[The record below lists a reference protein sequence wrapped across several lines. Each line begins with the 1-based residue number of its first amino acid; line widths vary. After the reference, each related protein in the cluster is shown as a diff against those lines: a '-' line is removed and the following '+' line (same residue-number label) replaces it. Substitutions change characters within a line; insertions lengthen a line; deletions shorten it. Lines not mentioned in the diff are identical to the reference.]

1 VTQTHLR
8 APGRWCTLT
17 RLFFFCLGA
26 SAAAVATASVT
37 ISGSPPSTATVGSAY
52 TFTPTAADSA
62 GRKVSFAITG
72 KPSWATFSTTT
83 GKLSGTPSSGNVG
96 KYSNI
101 GIEAYDGISY
111 AMKWFSITV
120 QSSGST
126 SSTVKISGT
135 PAANATAGSAYKFQP
150 TATDSAGR
158 AVSFSVSNKP
168 SWATF
173 SIATGLL
180 SGTPT
185 SSQVGTYANI
195 TISASDGASSSSL
208 PAFSIK
214 VTAQTTTA
222 PTLAGRYPGDI
233 GIGSDPAVVLYE
245 NFEEGSVATVVSRYD
260 SHTNSPGMA
269 LVTDHPANGP
279 GSHAM
284 QLTSGG
290 ANSATDLYKSFGPGY
305 EELYFR
311 YYVKYPTSGPYH
323 HSGLW
328 IGGYNPPLPYPDPK
342 AGTKPAGNDRYSIGL
357 EPDSEFPNSPM
368 DFYAYWRGMH
378 SWKSSP
384 TGAVG
389 DYYGNTL
396 LHDAEFRPD
405 TGIWQCFEVH
415 LKLNP
420 DPTTAAGAVL
430 EVWHNDTL
438 IRRFDDTGPSG
449 YWVRDKFCP
458 NDADGGECTA
468 YRPANPTLVPL
479 DQQWRTTS
487 ALKINY
493 FWPQNYN
500 DASTNSS
507 MLLDDMVVAKQRIGC
522 TVKP

>member
-8 APGRWCTLT
+8 APERARTLT
-17 RLFFFCLGA
+17 RIFFFGL
-26 SAAAVATASVT
+26 AACAATVATASVT
-37 ISGSPPSTATVGSAY
+37 ISGSPPNTVTVGSAY
-52 TFTPTAADSA
+52 SFTPTATDSA
-62 GRKVSFAITG
+62 GRKVTFSIVG
-72 KPSWATFSTTT
+72 KPSWATFSGTT
-83 GKLSGTPSSGNVG
+83 GKLSGTPSAANVG
-96 KYSNI
+96 TYGGI
-101 GIEAYDGISY
+101 GIEAYDGVNG
-111 AMKWFSITV
+111 AMKWFGITV
-120 QSSGST
+120 KAASGT
-126 SSTVKISGT
+126 PVVKISGT
-135 PAANATAGSAYKFQP
+135 PATSATVGSAYKFQP
-150 TATDSAGR
+150 SATDSAGKTL
-158 AVSFSVSNKP
+158 SFSVSNKP

-173 SIATGLL
+173 SIASGLL

-185 SSQVGTYANI
+185 SAQAGTYSNI
-195 TISASDGASSSSL
+195 LISASDGIAKSAL
-208 PAFSIK
+208 PAFAIK
-214 VTAQTTTA
+214 VSAQTTTA
-222 PTLAGRYPGDI
+222 STLAGKYPGDI
-233 GIGSDPAVVLYE
+233 GIGSDSAVVLYE

-269 LVTDHPANGP
+269 LVTDHPTNGP

-305 EELYFR
+305 DELYFR

-328 IGGYNPPLPYPDPK
+328 IGGYNPPLPYPYPR
-342 AGTKPAGNDRYSIGL
+342 AGTKPVGNDRYSIGL
-357 EPDSEFPNSPM
+357 EPDSDFTNSPM
-368 DFYAYWRGMH
+368 DFYTYWRGMH

-389 DYYGNTL
+389 DYYGDTL
-396 LHDAEFRPD
+396 LHDAEFQPD

-438 IRRFDDTGPSG
+438 IRRFDNTGPSG
-449 YWVRDKFCP
+449 YWVKDKFCP
-458 NDADGGECTA
+458 HDADGSECTA

-500 DASTNSS
+500 DTSTKSS